1 MKKLFSMVCLGAFL
15 TGCAG
20 PKVTELDARI
30 AMMQAETARAC
41 YAAEAD
47 KARASTATHY
57 ADARDAALIIM
68 AEGLAGRSKPDPCA
82 NHGMNVYESR
92 VKIAESQNQ
101 GAASITRSVISG
113 AALVT
118 GIVATADVL
127 NNAVKNAGHNTTTS
141 VGDNSE
147 VKMDSSKHDTSSESM
162 AWGDNS
168 PATATATPSTT
179 RDNVTT
185 TTTNH
190 APSTATATPSTT
202 KDNVTNHA
210 PAEEAATEVAT
221 EAPAE

>member
-1 MKKLFSMVCLGAFL
+1 MKKTLAAGMALALGCMA
-15 TGCAG
+15 CAG
-20 PKVTELDARI
+20 PKVTELDAQI

-41 YAAEAD
+41 YAAEAA
-47 KARASTATHY
+47 KAQARTATHY
-57 ADARDAALIIM
+57 EDARDAALVIM
-68 AEGLAGRSKPDPCA
+68 AEGLAERSKPDPCA
-82 NHGMNVYESR
+82 DRGMNVYESR
-92 VKIAESQNQ
+92 AKIAESQNQ

-127 NNAVKNAGHNTTTS
+127 NNAVKNAGHNTTTT

-147 VKMDSSKHDTSSESM
+147 VKLDSSKHDTKSESR

-168 PATATATPSTT
+168 PSSATATPSTT

-190 APSTATATPSTT
+190 APAAEGAAKKATATET
-202 KDNVTNHA
+202 
-210 PAEEAATEVAT
+210 ATE
-221 EAPAE
+221 E

>member
-1 MKKLFSMVCLGAFL
+1 MKKTLAAGMALALGCMA
-15 TGCAG
+15 CAG
-20 PKVTELDARI
+20 PKVTELDAQI

-41 YAAEAD
+41 YAAEAA
-47 KARASTATHY
+47 KAQARTATHY
-57 ADARDAALIIM
+57 EDARDAALVIM
-68 AEGLAGRSKPDPCA
+68 AEGLAERSKPDPCA
-82 NHGMNVYESR
+82 DRGMNVYESR
-92 VKIAESQNQ
+92 AKIAESQNQ

-127 NNAVKNAGHNTTTS
+127 NNAVKNAGHNTTTT

-147 VKMDSSKHDTSSESM
+147 VKLDSSKHDTKSESR

-168 PATATATPSTT
+168 PSSATATPSTT

-190 APSTATATPSTT
+190 APAAEGAAKKATATAT
-202 KDNVTNHA
+202 
-210 PAEEAATEVAT
+210 EE
-221 EAPAE
+221 

>member
-1 MKKLFSMVCLGAFL
+1 MKKTLAAGMALALGCMA
-15 TGCAG
+15 CAG
-20 PKVTELDARI
+20 PKVTELDAQI

-41 YAAEAD
+41 YAAEAA
-47 KARASTATHY
+47 KAQARTATHY
-57 ADARDAALIIM
+57 EDARDAALVIM
-68 AEGLAGRSKPDPCA
+68 AEGLAERSKPDPCA
-82 NHGMNVYESR
+82 DRGMNVYESR

-127 NNAVKNAGHNTTTS
+127 NNAVKNAGHNTTTT

-147 VKMDSSKHDTSSESM
+147 VKLDSSKHDTKSESR

-168 PATATATPSTT
+168 PSSASATPSTT

-190 APSTATATPSTT
+190 APA
-202 KDNVTNHA
+202 
-210 PAEEAATEVAT
+210 

>member
-1 MKKLFSMVCLGAFL
+1 MKKTLAAGMALALGCMA
-15 TGCAG
+15 CAG
-20 PKVTELDARI
+20 PKVTELDAQI

-41 YAAEAD
+41 YAAEAA
-47 KARASTATHY
+47 KAQARTATHY
-57 ADARDAALIIM
+57 EDARDAALIIM
-68 AEGLAGRSKPDPCA
+68 AEGLAERSKPDPCA
-82 NHGMNVYESR
+82 DRGMNVYESR

-127 NNAVKNAGHNTTTS
+127 NNAVKNAGHNTTTT

-147 VKMDSSKHDTSSESM
+147 VKLDSSKHDTKSESR

-168 PATATATPSTT
+168 PSSASATPSTT

-190 APSTATATPSTT
+190 APA
-202 KDNVTNHA
+202 
-210 PAEEAATEVAT
+210 

>member
-20 PKVTELDARI
+20 PKVTELDAQI

-179 RDNVTT
+179 
-185 TTTNH
+185 
-190 APSTATATPSTT
+190 

>member
-1 MKKLFSMVCLGAFL
+1 MKKTIA
-15 TGCAG
+15 TGMALALSCMACAG
-20 PKVTELDARI
+20 PKVTELDAQI
-30 AMMQAETARAC
+30 AMMQTETARAC
-41 YAAEAD
+41 YAAEAA
-47 KARASTATHY
+47 KAQARTSTHY
-57 ADARDAALIIM
+57 VDARDAALIIM

-118 GIVATADVL
+118 GIVATADVI
-127 NNAVKNAGHNTTTS
+127 NNAVKNAGHNTTTT

-147 VKMDSSKHDTSSESM
+147 VKMDSSKYEANSESK

-168 PATATATPSTT
+168 PSSATATPSTT

-190 APSTATATPSTT
+190 APAAGGAAAEAATATEITT
-202 KDNVTNHA
+202 
-210 PAEEAATEVAT
+210 EE
-221 EAPAE
+221 

>member
-1 MKKLFSMVCLGAFL
+1 MKKTIA
-15 TGCAG
+15 TGMALALSCMACAG
-20 PKVTELDARI
+20 PKVTELDAQI
-30 AMMQAETARAC
+30 AMMQTETARAC
-41 YAAEAD
+41 YAAEAA
-47 KARASTATHY
+47 KAQASTATHY

-118 GIVATADVL
+118 GIVATADVI
-127 NNAVKNAGHNTTTS
+127 NNAVKNAGHNTTTT

-147 VKMDSSKHDTSSESM
+147 VKMDSSKYEANSESRV
-162 AWGDNS
+162 WGDNS
-168 PATATATPSTT
+168 PSSASVTPSTT

-190 APSTATATPSTT
+190 APAAEGATAEAATAT
-202 KDNVTNHA
+202 
-210 PAEEAATEVAT
+210 EIATET
-221 EAPAE
+221 PEG